1 MYVPLRFVI
10 PLKTGVQFRLS
21 RFKERETV
29 DKVAVK
35 YLFNDLLSSCLS
47 MNKTLRKTYP

>member
-10 PLKTGVQFRLS
+10 PLKLGVQFRLF

-29 DKVAVK
+29 DEVAVTW
-35 YLFNDLLSSCLS
+35 S
-47 MNKTLRKTYP
+47 MIL

>member
-29 DKVAVK
+29 DKVAVNT
-35 YLFNDLLSSCLS
+35 YS
-47 MNKTLRKTYP
+47 MIC